1 MIDKETV
8 DKILD
13 AADIVDV
20 VSDFVHLRRRGSNY
34 VGLCPF
40 HNEKT
45 PSFSVSRSK
54 GICKCFSCGKGGS
67 PVNFIMEHEQMSYY
81 EALKYLAKKYNIEVK
96 ERELTDEEKQAQSE
110 RENMLLVNDF
120 ALKNFEDNLFNTDE
134 GRSVG
139 LSYYRLNYKEIPSWI
154 LYGRPIGTLQC
165 HQKKWL

>member
-45 PSFSVSRSK
+45 PSFSVSDQKAYANVSVAARVAVQS
-54 GICKCFSCGKGGS
+54 ISLWSMSRCR
-67 PVNFIMEHEQMSYY
+67 IMRH
-81 EALKYLAKKYNIEVK
+81 
-96 ERELTDEEKQAQSE
+96 
-110 RENMLLVNDF
+110 
-120 ALKNFEDNLFNTDE
+120 
-134 GRSVG
+134 
-139 LSYYRLNYKEIPSWI
+139 
-154 LYGRPIGTLQC
+154 
-165 HQKKWL
+165 

>member
-139 LSYYRLNYKEIPSWI
+139 LSYFYER
-154 LYGRPIGTLQC
+154 
-165 HQKKWL
+165 